1 MAIISLILYKERSP
15 CNIETCKHGGKCS
28 ETLDGQDFICD
39 CTGTLYQGRRCERGL
54 IQIAGINYNE
64 LELPSSVT
72 KTVTT
77 TMSASPDNDLT
88 VDFERCFILVPGA
101 AVTISPCKNIKFTKN
116 EKVRTLT
123 IRIPPTPTPGIYTFP
138 IKTPLKGSNSEDFE
152 HPPPIVLVVRG
163 SSAEKPYLDRFG
175 YQLISGCCALS
186 RRNLEGLSCSKFGG
200 RSIDFRSS
208 CKWTS
213 IDSDIIETAG
223 IVFSSFQSF
232 LLPISVTGLSV
243 NQKTGDTQP
252 SERNTCDECR
262 RGKKISAN
270 VMFDYFGESV
280 CYIHRPTPDEL
291 AEFFSKQTLA
301 DSFLSTVSN
310 ELLPTWLQLSVKS
323 NNDSSLEFEFTD
335 LFISIEKEV
344 NIVRNSF
351 CSNMILD
358 SEGHFALLT
367 YKGKLDLKLQSS
379 NNMSENYTLTAPTA
393 RSYYCIAV
401 NLCLA
406 KFSPVYI
413 GIPSSAQESLNNISF
428 ISDYVNR
435 RWKITFVSLI
445 IRREISS
452 SQRDIPSHWNGYSS
466 KYYPKNPI
474 ADIVASLQV
483 SSGQFSHGQTKVKV
497 DYDGEVRYQYST
509 SEVIDNNWLHKFYFY
524 W

>member
-1 MAIISLILYKERSP
+1 MAIIFLILDKERSP

-28 ETLDGQDFICD
+28 ETEDGQDFICD

-64 LELPSSVT
+64 LELPSSGT

-138 IKTPLKGSNSEDFE
+138 VKTPLKGSNSEDFE

-163 SSAEKPYLDRFG
+163 SSAETPYLDRFG

-252 SERNTCDECR
+252 SERNTCGGCSSG
-262 RGKKISAN
+262 RGKEISAD
-270 VMFDYFGESV
+270 VTFDSLGESV
-280 CYIHRPTPDEL
+280 CYIHRSTPDEV
-291 AEFFSKQTLA
+291 AEFLSKQTLA

-323 NNDSSLEFEFTD
+323 NNDNSFKIEQSD
-335 LFISIEKEV
+335 LFLSIEKEV
-344 NIVRNSF
+344 NVRNSF

-358 SEGHFALLT
+358 SEGHFALLM
-367 YKGKLDLKLQSS
+367 YKGKVDLKLQSS
-379 NNMSENYTLTAPTA
+379 NNVSENYTLTAPTA
-393 RSYYCIAV
+393 GSYYCIAV

-413 GIPSSAQESLNNISF
+413 GIPSSAQESLKNISL

-435 RWKITFVSLI
+435 GWKITFVSLI
-445 IRREISS
+445 FRRNVASLP
-452 SQRDIPSHWNGYSS
+452 RNIPSHWNGFTLNYH
-466 KYYPKNPI
+466 PKDSFVNV
-474 ADIVASLQV
+474 VASLQV
-483 SSGQFSHGQTKVKV
+483 SAHFVHGQTTVGI

-509 SEVIDNNWLHKFYFY
+509 SKVIDNNWLHKFYFY
-524 W
+524 L